1 MNLSQDTIHE
11 QNSNTLE
18 SLKKELEK
26 QVKINKALKER
37 IKQSFLVTDGSSSLF
52 AKNTLLQNEVKRQ
65 TKSLQEAKDAAEKAN
80 RSKSEFLANISHELR
95 TPMHGILS
103 FSQFGINKYKHADPE
118 KLGNYFS
125 KINSSGKRLLS
136 LLNNLLD
143 LSKLEANQDQLHLS
157 TNNLNQ
163 ATLNIIEE
171 YSTLLAERQIEIKV
185 NNENNIS
192 TEVQCDAEK
201 ITQVLHNFISNAF
214 KFSPNGS
221 TINIKFSSSSLSIDS
236 KTIPAIKIAVSD
248 EGIGIPED
256 ETETIFDQFV
266 QSSKTKTGTGGTG
279 LGLAICKEIISLHH
293 GKIYAKN
300 NEIKGATVSFLIPL
314 HSPSS

>member
-1 MNLSQDTIHE
+1 MTDLLGE
-11 QNSNTLE
+11 VTLE
-18 SLKKELEK
+18 PQCSNCVYKEKFEK
-26 QVKINKALKER
+26 LIKINSVLKER
-37 IKQSFLVTDGSSSLF
+37 IKQRHIVDKDSPSLF
-52 AKNTLLQNEVKRQ
+52 EQNALLQSEVKRQ
-65 TKSLQEAKDAAEKAN
+65 TKILMEAKESAEKAN
-80 RSKSEFLANISHELR
+80 RNKSEFLANISHELR

-103 FSQFGINKYKHADPE
+103 FSQFGINKHKHADPE

-143 LSKLEANQDQLHLS
+143 LSKLEANQAQLHLS
-157 TNNLNQ
+157 TTNLNQ
-163 ATLNIIEE
+163 TVLSIKEE

-221 TINIKFSSSSLSIDS
+221 TINIKFNSSSLDTNNKI
-236 KTIPAIKIAVSD
+236 IPAIEVSVSD

-266 QSSKTKTGTGGTG
+266 QSSKTKSSTSGTG
-279 LGLAICKEIISLHH
+279 LGLAICKEIIFLHH
-293 GKIYAKN
+293 GKIWAENSEDAGAK
-300 NEIKGATVSFLIPL
+300 VSFQIPL
-314 HSPSS
+314 KQS